1 MAEMTLL
8 FEFLLELIGVA
19 DKLFILE
26 GEILGNF
33 EDVLHLWSEGGYSFA
48 LDFDAVEP
56 QIVHF
61 LVLQLRN
68 PQIHEFKSK
77 II

>member
-26 GEILGNF
+26 GEILDNF
-33 EDVLHLWSEGGYSFA
+33 EDVLHL
-48 LDFDAVEP
+48 
-56 QIVHF
+56 
-61 LVLQLRN
+61 
-68 PQIHEFKSK
+68 
-77 II
+77 